1 MMDYLLFTYP
11 NCEDC
16 AELKKFLAETGLEAR
31 EYSLVQKESKLK
43 IRDFLGIIKRDDK
56 GAIIIPTL
64 VIQDDTRV
72 VAVLNSRKEL
82 EEWSRSR
89 A

>member
-1 MMDYLLFTYP
+1 MDYLLFTYP
-11 NCEDC
+11 NCKDC
-16 AELKKFLAETGLEAR
+16 AELKKYLAETGLEAR
-31 EYSLVQKESKLK
+31 EYSLIQKESKLK

-64 VIQDDTRV
+64 VIQDDTGAADV
-72 VAVLNSRKEL
+72 VNSRKEL
-82 EEWSRSR
+82 EEWLRSR

>member
-1 MMDYLLFTYP
+1 MTDYLLFTYP
-11 NCEDC
+11 NCKDC
-16 AELKKFLAETGLEAR
+16 AELKKYLAETGLEAR

-64 VIQDDTRV
+64 VIQDDTGVAAV
-72 VAVLNSRKEL
+72 VNSRKEL
-82 EEWSRSR
+82 EEWLRSR

>member
-11 NCEDC
+11 NCKDC
-16 AELKKFLAETGLEAR
+16 AELKAYLAETGLEAR

-43 IRDFLGIIKRDDK
+43 IRDFLGIIKRDEK

-64 VIQDDTRV
+64 VIQDDTGVAAV
-72 VAVLNSRKEL
+72 VNSRKEL
-82 EEWSRSR
+82 EEWLRSR